1 MISVSPYAH
10 AMGLEGLMPLPCK
23 HCQTCNIS
31 QGHEVTGIV
40 PNCYR
45 VKAMHSVL
53 NINSQNLLVGKVKHV
68 LYCHGN
74 FGPAKKLVRGPI
86 FLENWSA
93 WTIFV

>member
-10 AMGLEGLMPLPCK
+10 AMGLEALMPLPCK
-23 HCQTCNIS
+23 HYQTCNIS

-45 VKAMHSVL
+45 VKAMHRVL
-53 NINSQNLLVGKVKHV
+53 NILRIYLWVKVSMCCTV
-68 LYCHGN
+68 TEI
-74 FGPAKKLVRGPI
+74 LVRQKNWSGGPI